1 MPDWTG
7 ASHSTMKSKLTIGFL
22 QLLKPNPLSFS
33 HLRGDLFG
41 GLTAA
46 IIALPLALA
55 FGVASGAGP
64 VAGLYGAVCVGL
76 FAALFGG
83 TPSQVSGP
91 TGPMTVVSA
100 SVFTQF
106 ADEPAVAFTVV
117 MMTGGFQMLFGWLRL
132 GRYVNLMPYP
142 VISGF
147 LTGVG
152 AILIIMQLEPLLGY
166 PAHGSVVNALSVL
179 PAELTAPQWQAVLV
193 GLVSLAIVFLMPK
206 RFTRV
211 VPSPLVALIACSLL
225 GLTLPGVAI
234 LGEIPTGLPQWTL
247 PAISLSELNSMLV
260 SAAVLAALGSI
271 DSLLTSLVADNM
283 TRTFHESDKELVGQG
298 IGNFVAGLAG
308 GIPGAGATIRTLAN
322 INAGGRTALSGMT
335 HGVVLLAFVLG
346 LGPLASSVPHAALA
360 GILIKVG
367 FDVIDWRF
375 IRRMHRAPRIDLVL
389 MLVVLGLTVFVD
401 VITAVGVGVVIA
413 SLVLVKDMAEVQM
426 EAMRTINDPAHERL
440 FDETTAALY
449 QKHRKDLLF
458 LHLSGLIS
466 FGAASEMTRG
476 FSRVSEY
483 KVLIIDLLD
492 VPRMDVSAALALEEM
507 IQRASEDGK
516 RVIITGMTYH
526 VTRLLGRLGSLD
538 LVRESERYDTRPE
551 AIRAAV
557 AHLEAL
563 KALDT

>member
-1 MPDWTG
+1 MLRT
-7 ASHSTMKSKLTIGFL
+7 LELI
-22 QLLKPNPLSFS
+22 KPNRLGLA

-64 VAGLYGAVCVGL
+64 VAGLYGAICVGL

-83 TPSQVSGP
+83 TSSQVSGP

-100 SVFTQF
+100 SIFTQF
-106 ADEPAVAFTVV
+106 AGEPAVAFTVV
-117 MMTGGFQMLFGWLRL
+117 MMAGGFQVLFGWLRL
-132 GRYVNLMPYP
+132 GRYINLMPYP

-152 AILIIMQLEPLLGY
+152 TILIIMQLEPLLGY
-166 PAHGSVVNALSVL
+166 AAHGSVVNALTVL
-179 PAELTAPQWQAVLV
+179 PAELAAPEWRAVLV
-193 GLVSLAIVFLMPK
+193 GGVSLAIVFLMPK
-206 RFTRV
+206 RITRV
-211 VPSPLVALIACSLL
+211 VPSPLVALIVCSLL
-225 GLTLPGVAI
+225 ALTMPGVAV

-247 PAISLSELNSMLV
+247 PEINLSELNSMLV

-298 IGNFVAGLAG
+298 IGNFVAGVAG

-335 HGVVLLAFVLG
+335 HAVVLLAFVLG
-346 LGPLASSVPHAALA
+346 LGSLASAVPHAALA

-375 IRRMHRAPRIDLVL
+375 IRRMHRAPRTDLVL
-389 MLVVLGLTVFVD
+389 MLVVLALTVFVD

-426 EAMRTINDPAHERL
+426 EAMRTINDPSHARL
-440 FDETTAALY
+440 FDEATAALY
-449 QKHRKDLLF
+449 QAHRKDLLF

-476 FSRVSEY
+476 FSRVSDY

-516 RVIITGMTYH
+516 PVIITGMTYH
-526 VTRLLGRLGSLD
+526 VARLLGRLGALD
-538 LVRESERYDTRPE
+538 LVRESERCETRPE
-551 AIRAAV
+551 AIHAAV
-557 AHLEAL
+557 NKLAALEAS
-563 KALDT
+563 AG